1 MEVAVAGEGFGEI
14 RYDVFWQAFLAFPK
28 RNPFATNLI
37 VATVKTSAAD
47 LLVQLAERKE
57 DGIDWKRNALFTV
70 FGFGYCGAF
79 QWLIYVSI
87 FSRICPNARKFASM
101 SLAEKLK
108 FRAGQIDVVKQ
119 TIYDNFLHFT
129 FIYFPAFYTFKEC
142 IQGGSGQ
149 SPWAMFTTALKKYR
163 ENIWQDNLAMW
174 ALWIPADLV
183 VFFVAP
189 LWLRMPMIHSVS
201 LAWIMTLSSMRG
213 A

>member
-14 RYDVFWQAFLAFPK
+14 RYDVFWQALLAFPK

-37 VATVKTSAAD
+37 VATVKTSVAD
-47 LLVQLAERKE
+47 LLVQIAERKE

-101 SLAEKLK
+101 SWAEKLK